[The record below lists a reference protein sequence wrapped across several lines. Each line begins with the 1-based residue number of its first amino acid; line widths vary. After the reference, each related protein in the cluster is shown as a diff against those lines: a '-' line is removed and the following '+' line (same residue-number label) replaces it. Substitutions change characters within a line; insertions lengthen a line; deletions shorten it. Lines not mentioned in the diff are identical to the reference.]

1 MPSAAATAK
10 RSPDACGRC
19 ARRMLQ
25 GCSVGVSCL

>member
-1 MPSAAATAK
+1 MPPAAATAT
-10 RSPDACGRC
+10 RSSDACGSC